1 MPSVRSKQ
9 LPKPFQMRNAVHNYK
24 DCQFLA
30 QFIKAT
36 PILLNVTG
44 HTNFIINS
52 TIYEVSIE
60 CQIEPDDAHR
70 S

>member
-1 MPSVRSKQ
+1 MLSVRSVQ
-9 LPKPFQMRNAVHNYK
+9 LPKPFRMRNVVHNYK
-24 DCQFLA
+24 DCQFFV

-44 HTNFIINS
+44 YTSFIFSS
-52 TIYEVSIE
+52 TIYEFSFD
-60 CQIEPDDAHR
+60 CQIELDDAHR